1 MRVIKGLLTNEIE
14 EYINGNS
21 IAKSEAYPVRNYR
34 ALVEHV
40 ARLSY
45 LNKDY
50 LLFFRGQGHDH
61 RNKAGATTIYPKI
74 YRGEYVSRDQLEL
87 SFSVL
92 DSAASNLCEALYN
105 NNIESYNDVKR
116 RKYIQWSILQHYEV
130 CPTPLLDIT
139 QSLRVACSFAY
150 MSSEDGEPYVFV
162 LGLPYYTNRISL
174 NTEHDLV
181 NVRLLSICPP
191 EALRPYYQEGF
202 VAGTD
207 EVTTNF
213 DSKTELDFNNRLIA
227 KFQLIGGMDKFWG
240 NEFHPY
246 SKSVLFPVND
256 RFLEICNSI
265 GTKIDKGPSPLR
277 IGAFLE
283 QWTEL
288 ESWIMGIA
296 RSRAGHKKIYS
307 VRNAIQYLHNIEVLD
322 TSTVELLERMRRT
335 RNRVVHRPKEAKIAD
350 VIDSTVQL
358 RRILEDI
365 RIIEKTKSKMSDKH
379 DV

>member
-1 MRVIKGLLTNEIE
+1 MRAIKGLLTKDIE
-14 EYINGNS
+14 KHVDGNS
-21 IAKSEAYPVRNYR
+21 VSKRDAYPVSSFR

-50 LLFFRGQGHDH
+50 LLFFRGQEHDY

-74 YRGEYVSRDQLEL
+74 YRGEYVSRDQLQL

-92 DSAASNLCEALYN
+92 DSAASNLCNALKN
-105 NNIESYNDVKR
+105 NNMECYREVSR

-150 MSSEDGEPYVFV
+150 FSGDNGEPYVYV

-181 NVRLLSICPP
+181 NIRLLSICPP

-202 VAGTD
+202 VTGTD
-207 EVTTNF
+207 EVSTNY

-227 KFQLIGGMDKFWG
+227 KFQLVGEMDSFWG
-240 NEFHPY
+240 NEFGPY
-246 SKSVLFPVND
+246 SKSVLFPSND
-256 RFLEICNSI
+256 KFLEICDSI
-265 GTKIDKGPSPLR
+265 GTEIEGGPSPSQV
-277 IGAFLE
+277 GAFLE

-288 ESWIMGIA
+288 ESWMVELA
-296 RSRAGHKKIYS
+296 RSKSTHKEVYS
-307 VRNAIQYLHNIEVLD
+307 VGRAVQFLHSIEVLD
-322 TSTVELLERMRRT
+322 TSTVVLFDEIRKT
-335 RNRVVHRPKEAKIAD
+335 RNMVVHKPKQVKTEI
-350 VIDSTVQL
+350 VIDTTTQM
-358 RRILEDI
+358 RAILEDI
-365 RIIEKTKSKMSDKH
+365 RLIDQVKAKLYSSKKA
-379 DV
+379 